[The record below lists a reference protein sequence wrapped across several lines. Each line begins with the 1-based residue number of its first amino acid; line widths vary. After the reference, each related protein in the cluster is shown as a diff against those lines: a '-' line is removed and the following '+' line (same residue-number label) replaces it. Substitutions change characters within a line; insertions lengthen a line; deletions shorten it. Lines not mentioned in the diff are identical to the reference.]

1 MTRVEKLK
9 ERFVLLSE
17 VLRYAKQAAYLSTG
31 QKICINQERAALL
44 RCIVA
49 DHNNTIAKK
58 GYTLP
63 ASVEKIVQRVIID
76 YDIKYSDLLFDNYI
90 VL

>member
-58 GYTLP
+58 GYKLP
-63 ASVEKIVQRVIID
+63 EHINEIVQRVIADHNIE
-76 YDIKYSDLLFDNYI
+76 YKPWMFDNYL